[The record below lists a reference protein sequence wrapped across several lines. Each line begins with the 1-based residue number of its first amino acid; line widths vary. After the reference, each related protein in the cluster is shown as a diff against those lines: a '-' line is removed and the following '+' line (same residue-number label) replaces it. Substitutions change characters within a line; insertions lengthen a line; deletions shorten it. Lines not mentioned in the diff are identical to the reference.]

1 MYSLSTTGPYG
12 DILAITKLEKIFEI
26 LCMVAFKLF
35 NAFMVAE
42 VSNLSTTTE
51 LAYSEYLAKIDKT
64 KSWME
69 HLKLPKEY
77 SERVLKFYECG
88 WKKFRGI
95 HENEIINHL
104 PETIK
109 DDFLIFLLQ
118 EFFKFFNFFFL
129 FFFLVLLK
137 R

>member
-12 DILAITKLEKIFEI
+12 DIIAITKLEKIFQI
-26 LCMVAFKLF
+26 FCMVGFKLLY
-35 NAFMVAE
+35 AFMVAE

-51 LAYSEYLAKIDKT
+51 QAYSEYLGQIEKS

-77 SERVLKFYECG
+77 SARVLNFYECR
-88 WKKFRGI
+88 WKKFKGI
-95 HENEIINHL
+95 DENEIINNL

-109 DDFLIFLLQ
+109 DDILIFLLQ
-118 EFFKFFNFFFL
+118 E
-129 FFFLVLLK
+129 
-137 R
+137 